1 VAVRIVFSPDFANSL
16 TGQIYTAMLFE
27 ALLPIVVIIALGF
40 ALARTSIAGGSWEL
54 LERLTYYLFFPALL
68 VGSLANASVS
78 FDLVV
83 QLTLVLGA
91 ALLVLTVLL
100 FSIRQVI
107 TRDRAAMSSVYQGSI
122 RFNTYIGLA
131 IIEALFG
138 DSGLRLAAVCLLIY
152 IPMVNILSV
161 LALSLVRTESGS
173 RISGALI
180 SVVSNPLVLAC
191 ATGLVLSE
199 TRLQL
204 PGLAETL
211 LQILSQPA
219 LPLGLL
225 AVGAGIRFVAL
236 GSQSR
241 QLIFA
246 LAAKLLI
253 LPALILAAAMLLRF
267 DAQLFHILLLLT
279 ALPAP
284 PSAYILAR
292 QLGGDASLMANI
304 ISIQSLAALL
314 FIPFWI
320 GIAERFF

>member
-1 VAVRIVFSPDFANSL
+1 
-16 TGQIYTAMLFE
+16 MLFE